1 MTPEQLKT
9 ALHGKLSTDMP
20 SLLHDYLE
28 GVFTDGDLEDKRKA
42 LYMGFEVLGMRS
54 REKVENLP
62 TVNVTFNGVNASIS
76 LDVEPAKEPEIIDI
90 VPKVE
95 GQPQVIESAAGSAAE
110 DSGTDTLA
118 AVRAQLDAFLA
129 SK

>member
-95 GQPQVIESAAGSAAE
+95 GPPQAIESAAGSAAE